1 MCTHNIQCL
10 VGFKF
15 KLYSG
20 YYDIHC
26 KSSKHCK
33 SKLELQCLVMITLSK
48 KIITCVTVTNIVCH
62 SFVVAQGSTMM
73 IQIMLLH
80 RDGSRS
86 VLTV

>member
-1 MCTHNIQCL
+1 
-10 VGFKF
+10 
-15 KLYSG
+15 
-20 YYDIHC
+20 
-26 KSSKHCK
+26 
-33 SKLELQCLVMITLSK
+33 MITLSK

-73 IQIMLLH
+73 IQLMLLH